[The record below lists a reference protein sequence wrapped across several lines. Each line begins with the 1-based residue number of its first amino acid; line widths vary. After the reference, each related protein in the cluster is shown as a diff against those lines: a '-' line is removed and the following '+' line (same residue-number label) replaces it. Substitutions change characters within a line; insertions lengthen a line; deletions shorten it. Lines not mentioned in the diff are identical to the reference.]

1 LPLYLLYRVSDI
13 VDRLLASQK
22 GVIILI
28 KQDNQSTFS
37 NTPSESSL
45 SENGAQNAIIEEFT
59 KFNRSF
65 LTELGLFA
73 DCYDAYF
80 VEKRVSSSVLSDL
93 EALKKTA
100 FASSFSNKDH
110 ENAHTDLQKFLKDKL
125 DKYFSFLDSQLK
137 LSV

>member
-1 LPLYLLYRVSDI
+1 LYLLYRVSDI

-28 KQDNQSTFS
+28 KQDNQSPFS

-45 SENGAQNAIIEEFT
+45 LSENGAQSAIIEEFT

-93 EALKKTA
+93 EALKKTS

-110 ENAHTDLQKFLKDKL
+110 ENAHSDLQKFLKDKL
-125 DKYFSFLDSQLK
+125 DKYFSFLDFQLK